1 MIDTSKLKKWDM
13 ADHINTP
20 EDVIAYLDAALE
32 DNDPEL
38 LAAVLGDIARSR
50 GMSEVARASGLTREG
65 LYRSLSETGKPTA
78 DTLFK
83 VFAALGIRLHA
94 TIDAPGEAKREAIAA

>member
-1 MIDTSKLKKWDM
+1 MIDISKLKKWDM
-13 ADHINTP
+13 ADHIKTP

-38 LAAVLGDIARSR
+38 LASVLGCVARSEGMSKIARDT
-50 GMSEVARASGLTREG
+50 GLSREG

-94 TIDAPGEAKREAIAA
+94 TIDTPSKAKREAIAA